1 MFHALGQ
8 KTINIF
14 EVVGGLT
21 ITLGQSLRSIFK
33 GEFNFSNTIDQ
44 MIFLG
49 LNSCFII
56 VLTAGFVGMVFTVQ
70 IIKDLTRAGG
80 ASLLGGVV
88 GIAIWRELGPVMAA
102 IVIAGR
108 VGAAISAELGTM
120 KVTEQIDAL
129 RSMAT
134 DPIDYLVAPRI
145 IAILIMLPLLAGI
158 ADIVGFFGGYSVAV
172 FMHKIPSAS
181 FLNSAQKWCEV
192 SDILGGLT
200 KAACFGVLIAGIS
213 CYFGLRAEKGAKGVG
228 EVTTKAVVYSLMAI
242 FISNYF
248 LALIIFG

>member
-1 MFHALGQ
+1 MFNIVGK
-8 KTINIF
+8 KTIHIF
-14 EVVGGLT
+14 QVIGGLT
-21 ITLGQSLRSIFK
+21 ITLGQALKSIVK

-49 LNSCFII
+49 LNSFFII

-102 IVIAGR
+102 IVIEGR

-129 RSMAT
+129 
-134 DPIDYLVAPRI
+134 
-145 IAILIMLPLLAGI
+145 
-158 ADIVGFFGGYSVAV
+158 
-172 FMHKIPSAS
+172 K
-181 FLNSAQKWCEV
+181 
-192 SDILGGLT
+192 
-200 KAACFGVLIAGIS
+200 
-213 CYFGLRAEKGAKGVG
+213 
-228 EVTTKAVVYSLMAI
+228 
-242 FISNYF
+242 
-248 LALIIFG
+248 